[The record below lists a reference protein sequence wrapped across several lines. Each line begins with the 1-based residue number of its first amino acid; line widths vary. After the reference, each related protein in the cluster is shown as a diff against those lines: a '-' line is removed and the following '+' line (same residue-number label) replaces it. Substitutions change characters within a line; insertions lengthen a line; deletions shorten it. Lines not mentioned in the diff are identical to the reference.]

1 MCKVRRIL
9 SLREEKMFNTK
20 IVALGIVLLAC
31 VVTSTLSF
39 ADSGIP
45 NLVGTWTVK
54 TEGGV
59 LLKGSASGPKTHHSG
74 EYSTLTA
81 EMVVTKQQGR
91 VVYGTFTSPKAT
103 ERFIAVIGMDNKT
116 LYYADEDGFTDC
128 KIVNK
133 DRMDVVY
140 RHVTALDTVIGVGTF
155 TRKK

>member
-1 MCKVRRIL
+1 
-9 SLREEKMFNTK
+9 MFTVKK
-20 IVALGIVLLAC
+20 IVIGIALLTCVFAAGIC
-31 VVTSTLSF
+31 F
-39 ADSGIP
+39 ADSAIP
-45 NLVGTWTVK
+45 NMVGTWTLK

-74 EYSTLTA
+74 EFSTLTA

-91 VVYGTFTSPKAT
+91 VLHGTFTSPKAT

-116 LYYADEDGFTDC
+116 LYYADEDGFMDC
-128 KIVNK
+128 KIIDK
-133 DRMDVVY
+133 DRMDIVY